1 MCVQLFHVKHSGPV
15 GYGCSRT
22 MELPMYGH
30 TALLMLI
37 FIAIAAAF
45 GGAAWRLLRGPAV
58 STAAGLGGAACVL
71 GALFFAAWA
80 ANLAA

>member
-1 MCVQLFHVKHSGPV
+1 MH
-15 GYGCSRT
+15 
-22 MELPMYGH
+22 GH

-37 FIAIAAAF
+37 FIALAATL
-45 GGAAWRLLRGPAV
+45 GAGAWRLLRGPAV
-58 STAAGLGGAACVL
+58 STAAGFGGAACVL

>member
-1 MCVQLFHVKHSGPV
+1 
-15 GYGCSRT
+15 
-22 MELPMYGH
+22 MYGH

-37 FIAIAAAF
+37 FIALAAAL
-45 GGAAWRLLRGPAV
+45 GAGAWRLLRGPAV
-58 STAAGLGGAACVL
+58 STKAGFAGAACVL